1 MKTFILTLAVLS
13 LTSMA
18 LSAAVKVK
26 VDNKNDKIELKSD
39 DMPISLVQLFKVNG
53 PSYQS
58 KILRPSPEINLEIS
72 NLSTG
77 VYMITVDDIQGER
90 TLEFVNIN

>member
-26 VDNKNDKIELKSD
+26 VDSRNDRIELKSD
-39 DMPISLVQLFKVNG
+39 NLPISLVQLFKVNG
-53 PSYQS
+53 SSYQS